1 MKDPSFFVPDSECE
15 VPGRRKEEKKERKRK
30 TWKSKPGI
38 RHTCAVIQAIEIGS
52 LGVWGFGS
60 FGGEMEAD
68 KVTFWQGMVGNIGVI
83 TCAVGKEKPTGQ
95 D

>member
-1 MKDPSFFVPDSECE
+1 
-15 VPGRRKEEKKERKRK
+15 
-30 TWKSKPGI
+30 
-38 RHTCAVIQAIEIGS
+38 
-52 LGVWGFGS
+52 
-60 FGGEMEAD
+60 MEAD